1 MPRYDRI
8 VVLTGSGISA
18 ESGIATF
25 RDPGG
30 IWAKFDYRDVATPEA
45 FARNPS
51 RVLDFY
57 NTRRRNV
64 QGVRPNAAHAAL
76 ARLEAGVAG
85 RRGGSFALVT
95 QNIDPLHEM
104 AGSRS
109 LIHMHGEILKALCN
123 RCHARHA
130 WPGDIETVTPC
141 PQCGRTGGM
150 RPDVVWFGEMPYHME
165 RIGELLDEVD
175 LFVSIGTSGAVYPAA
190 GFVAEA
196 RRQGAHTVELNL
208 EPSDGV
214 TMFHEAIH
222 GKATDIVPAFVDRIL
237 AT

>member
-1 MPRYDRI
+1 
-8 VVLTGSGISA
+8 
-18 ESGIATF
+18 
-25 RDPGG
+25 
-30 IWAKFDYRDVATPEA
+30 
-45 FARNPS
+45 
-51 RVLDFY
+51 
-57 NTRRRNV
+57 
-64 QGVRPNAAHAAL
+64 
-76 ARLEAGVAG
+76 
-85 RRGGSFALVT
+85 
-95 QNIDPLHEM
+95 
-104 AGSRS
+104 
-109 LIHMHGEILKALCN
+109 
-123 RCHARHA
+123 
-130 WPGDIETVTPC
+130 
-141 PQCGRTGGM
+141 M